1 VALADLDS
9 PAESLAAPVES
20 TDGAPIAEPAVLVA
34 NGNPNT
40 DAASLL
46 AAGGPGNPALPG
58 FANVAR
64 SGEYGSVIY
73 LGAGWALTANHV
85 SLTSTINFGGT
96 WYTVDTSSVR
106 QLKNANNTSTDLK
119 MFRVQG
125 DPPLPNILNSYIASA
140 PASGHVFMIGNG
152 LTRGQEVFW
161 SVSRAQNPWVWTEIS
176 EPANPGSNNF
186 AGVTIVSPRTI
197 RWGDNTASDNGVYNI
212 GGLNVTGFLTQFDK
226 LKFTGQNGLA
236 NEAQASA
243 GDSGG
248 AVFSYVNGKWVLSGV
263 MLAVSGSL
271 SGQPANTALYGN
283 ITVMA
288 DLSAYR
294 TQILN
299 IVGVADRNV
308 FYNQSTFDGNNAG
321 IDALDDAA
329 IATDKT
335 AYLPGSGVAT
345 TANETSYV
353 QGINGI
359 MIDLASTHGAITAA
373 DFSFKVG
380 NNNSPNIWANAP
392 APTAISVRPG
402 AGVGGADRIEIVW
415 ANGVIVNQWLEVV
428 VKGNDSLGGFNTNT
442 GLAVSDVFFWG
453 NKVGDSGTGTPAV
466 TFDTTSTDAAQVFA
480 TIGAGKPI
488 TDLRD
493 YNRDGQVTSTDALIA
508 YTNIGSIARIDI
520 SSGGPFAPVAEPT
533 LAASDDRDS
542 AVTIAVSAPW
552 AGSASLSTAKFAHR
566 WESLEA
572 HTRVFS
578 KWAEAPPARWRPRAA
593 GPQQVADLLDLDNV
607 AHD

>member
-1 VALADLDS
+1 
-9 PAESLAAPVES
+9 
-20 TDGAPIAEPAVLVA
+20 
-34 NGNPNT
+34 
-40 DAASLL
+40 
-46 AAGGPGNPALPG
+46 
-58 FANVAR
+58 
-64 SGEYGSVIY
+64 
-73 LGAGWALTANHV
+73 
-85 SLTSTINFGGT
+85 
-96 WYTVDTSSVR
+96 
-106 QLKNANNTSTDLK
+106 
-119 MFRVQG
+119 
-125 DPPLPNILNSYIASA
+125 
-140 PASGHVFMIGNG
+140 MIGNG
-152 LTRGQEVFW
+152 LERGQEVFW
-161 SVSRAQNPWVWTEIS
+161 SVSRCQNPWVWTEIS

-335 AYLPGSGVAT
+335 AYLPGTGVAT

-359 MIDLASTHGAITAA
+359 MIDLASTHGAITSA

-380 NNNSPNIWANAP
+380 NNNSPDIWANAP

-402 AGVGGADRIEIVW
+402 AGVGGAR
-415 ANGVIVNQWLEVV
+415 
-428 VKGNDSLGGFNTNT
+428 
-442 GLAVSDVFFWG
+442 
-453 NKVGDSGTGTPAV
+453 P
-466 TFDTTSTDAAQVFA
+466 
-480 TIGAGKPI
+480 
-488 TDLRD
+488 
-493 YNRDGQVTSTDALIA
+493 
-508 YTNIGSIARIDI
+508 
-520 SSGGPFAPVAEPT
+520 
-533 LAASDDRDS
+533 DRD
-542 AVTIAVSAPW
+542 
-552 AGSASLSTAKFAHR
+552 
-566 WESLEA
+566 
-572 HTRVFS
+572 RV
-578 KWAEAPPARWRPRAA
+578 
-593 GPQQVADLLDLDNV
+593 G
-607 AHD
+607 